1 MVLLLLGV
9 DARELAERVARV
21 GAPVGLNDVVVFV
34 DHQHGRH
41 VRDRVE
47 LGNDVLGVDE
57 NRIGDPVTPG
67 ADRLDVFVDGDSDHL
82 EVVIS
87 EFFLECLPTWQIE
100 EAPSPR

>member
-9 DARELAERVARV
+9 DACELAECVARV
-21 GAPVGLNDVVVFV
+21 GAPVGMNNVVALV
-34 DHQHGRH
+34 DHQHGWH

-47 LGNDVLGVDE
+47 LGNDVLGVDQ
-57 NRIGDPVTPG
+57 NRIGNPVTPS
-67 ADRLDVFVDGDSDHL
+67 ADRWNIFVDGDSDHL